1 LIHQVRVS
9 QRLFLIQTQQ
19 IRCLGGRASEST
31 ATIRLRIRRHR
42 TAVLS
47 RVMPLIARQS
57 GTPATTSLRSSRKA
71 PGAFAAV
78 PHPPPSHRSQLASKK
93 FWSASVGNSV
103 YNIEVLRRRSA
114 DHVSLDLLLH
124 FGACLRRTFARP
136 KGYQSAN
143 TLAKALGA
151 DTEIGKVTST
161 VKLQAVFDAFAKGKR
176 CCKTIVIVS
185 HGGTNGALDMPYD
198 LPKADELP
206 ERDKGMAREL
216 GGPAGKTGWG
226 GDRLDEFAKA
236 VKKLF
241 CPDLKPAVSFDG
253 CYTAKEGGIAEQVA
267 ARGIGTTGYTG
278 SCDFGYLENETT
290 REKKWPG
297 PRPKEGTSSQKKSYP
312 PK

>member
-1 LIHQVRVS
+1 MSRWICCSIL
-9 QRLFLIQTQQ
+9 
-19 IRCLGGRASEST
+19 
-31 ATIRLRIRRHR
+31 
-42 TAVLS
+42 VL
-47 RVMPLIARQS
+47 
-57 GTPATTSLRSSRKA
+57 
-71 PGAFAAV
+71 AFA
-78 PHPPPSHRSQLASKK
+78 
-93 FWSASVGNSV
+93 G
-103 YNIEVLRRRSA
+103 YLRAQKAINCVVVMQYTPDTSEKDIA
-114 DHVSLDLLLH
+114 NNQDLLE
-124 FGACLRRTFARP
+124 
-136 KGYQSAN
+136 SAN

-241 CPDLKPAVSFDG
+241 CPDLKPVVSFDG